1 MSQPKLIKGRKYVI
15 TGSADDHESARL
27 CRYHKV
33 KFPQAVVWNGE
44 YFLVKDARGDDK
56 EWLCS
61 YFTYKHNSKPAKV
74 ELRKN
79 RKGHYFTVKSAN
91 GKVLNHSFN
100 SKRGCLNGIEALRR
114 AMVDFEILDM
124 TNP

>member
-15 TGSADDHESARL
+15 TGAADDQQLKEMTKRGG
-27 CRYHKV
+27 V
-33 KFPQAVVWNGE
+33 KFPQTVLFNGVHFE
-44 YFLVKDARGDDK
+44 VKDSDGVCKWDV
-56 EWLCS
+56 S
-61 YFTYKHNSKPAKV
+61 FFTYKEYIRKPIV
-74 ELRKN
+74 EVHKN
-79 RKGHYFTVKSAN
+79 RKGHYFTVKGAN